1 MEALL
6 PWISPLKDAKLG
18 NQVLLCNFIQTH
30 IIVIDKVANFWVRLL
45 PSITDIS
52 IFEKQQL
59 HWIWLSKL
67 FSLLH

>member
-18 NQVLLCNFIQTH
+18 NQVLLSNFIQTH

-45 PSITDIS
+45 PSIRDIS

-59 HWIWLSKL
+59 H
-67 FSLLH
+67 